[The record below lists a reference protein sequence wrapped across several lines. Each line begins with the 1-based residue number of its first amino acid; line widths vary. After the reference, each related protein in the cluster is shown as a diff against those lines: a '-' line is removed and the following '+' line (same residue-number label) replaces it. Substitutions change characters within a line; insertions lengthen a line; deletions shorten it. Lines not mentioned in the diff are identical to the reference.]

1 MEIPDQAVKRPLGKG
16 VPHTLGAHQNRA
28 TKPGSFSLWV
38 ATRFSPM
45 LQKFRAPGGNKE
57 NAFPAGRESTPK
69 EWGSLIYRFVKNRG
83 MNNTVFTLYELI
95 EGTDNADQEFHGL
108 GKELLIESLKTLEL
122 QRKAEIF
129 ADNEGVKFC

>member
-1 MEIPDQAVKRPLGKG
+1 MEIPDQAVKRPLRKG
-16 VPHTLGAHQNRA
+16 VSNTLGANKDGA

-45 LQKFRAPGGNKE
+45 LQKFRAPGSKE
-57 NAFPAGRESTPK
+57 NALPAGRERSPK
-69 EWGSLIYRFVKNRG
+69 EWGSLIYRYVKNRG

-95 EGTDNADQEFHGL
+95 KGTDTVDQEFHGL

-129 ADNEGVKFC
+129 ADNEGVKFF